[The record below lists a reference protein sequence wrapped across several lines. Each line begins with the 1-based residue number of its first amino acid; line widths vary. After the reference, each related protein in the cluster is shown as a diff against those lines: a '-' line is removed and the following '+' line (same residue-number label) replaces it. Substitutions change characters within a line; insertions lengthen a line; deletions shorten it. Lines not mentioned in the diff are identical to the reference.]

1 MKKPKSI
8 YLMSATALASALLWQ
23 TVVGATTPL
32 PLQIRAVD
40 VTEAYGNTIG
50 GTPEEQ
56 FGPLHF
62 AIGFEGF
69 GDDEEEE
76 AFDPDV
82 HFRSPQV
89 ARLYIFKRRPNG
101 NNSNWARVVE
111 LRRQS
116 STEGD
121 HGWLAGSVHRSYG
134 TRARE
139 FVNVGLT
146 QTTVLPDTQ
155 EAMVPI
161 GFLVRTSKRAL
172 SVHNLERFW
181 YRWETCI
188 DEQDLYYC
196 DRVGPYRMDI

>member
-1 MKKPKSI
+1 MRKGLGSI
-8 YLMSATALASALLWQ
+8 ILIIAVCVVWQSA
-23 TVVGATTPL
+23 VGAEEPA

-69 GDDEEEE
+69 GDDEGEV

-82 HFRSPQV
+82 HFRAPQV
-89 ARLYIFKRRPNG
+89 ARLYIFKKKPNE
-101 NNSNWARVVE
+101 NDSNWARVVE
-111 LRRQS
+111 LRRLA

-121 HGWLAGSVHRSYG
+121 YGWLSGSVHRYYG
-134 TRARE
+134 TRAKE

-146 QTTVLPDTQ
+146 QTTILPDTR

-161 GFLVRTSKRAL
+161 GFLVRVSKRAL
-172 SVHNLERFW
+172 SLHNEERFW
-181 YRWETCI
+181 YQWETCV
-188 DEQDLYYC
+188 DEQDLLYC
-196 DRVGPYRMDI
+196 DRVGPYRMEI